1 MHVSSHVTK
10 LLCIPFILQTK
21 LTTQSLHVFVKDGA
35 IIVRKGGSQLTGTQL
50 VIGRRKYNV
59 EEIQEMILGK
69 NKTLL
74 GSQY

>member
-1 MHVSSHVTK
+1 M
-10 LLCIPFILQTK
+10 
-21 LTTQSLHVFVKDGA
+21 KDGA